1 MDYEERKEVAS
12 NLRDPQDMLDVIQK
26 FLNMGG
32 DTSMRLYIEGKGRW
46 AKSDRDYKMDKPISS
61 WHPTL
66 QQCLMRGFIVP
77 AIKALADDPRPDERN
92 LETVRMCQEMLPILE
107 KHKLPFV

>member
-1 MDYEERKEVAS
+1 MDYAEHKDIACK
-12 NLRDPQDMLDVIQK
+12 LRDPEDMLEVIND

-32 DTSMRLYIEGKGRW
+32 DTSMRLYLEGKGRW
-46 AKSDRDYKMDKPISS
+46 AEEKRDYRMDKPITS

-92 LETVRMCQEMLPILE
+92 QGTVRMCKEILPITE
-107 KHKLPFV
+107 KYKLPFV

>member
-1 MDYEERKEVAS
+1 MDARNHKEIAEF
-12 NLRDPQDMLDVIQK
+12 LRDPEDMLHVLED

-32 DTSMRLYIEGKGRW
+32 DTSMRLYLDPDSRQHKEESRW
-46 AKSDRDYKMDKPISS
+46 LSDKPIAD

-77 AIKALADDPRPDERN
+77 AIKALSTDTMPDARN
-92 LETVRMCQEMLPILE
+92 QGTVKMCKEMLPITE
-107 KHKLPFV
+107 KYQLPFV

>member
-1 MDYEERKEVAS
+1 MKAQEIKDIAS
-12 NLRDPQDMLDVIQK
+12 KLRDPEDMLQVIQS

-32 DTSMRLYIEGKGRW
+32 DTSMRLYLDPGSRRHKESTRW
-46 AKSDRDYKMDKPISS
+46 LSEKPIAD

-77 AIKALADDPRPDERN
+77 AITALASDPSPDQRN
-92 LETVRMCQEMLPILE
+92 QGTVRMCKEMLPITE
-107 KHKLPFV
+107 KYSLPFI